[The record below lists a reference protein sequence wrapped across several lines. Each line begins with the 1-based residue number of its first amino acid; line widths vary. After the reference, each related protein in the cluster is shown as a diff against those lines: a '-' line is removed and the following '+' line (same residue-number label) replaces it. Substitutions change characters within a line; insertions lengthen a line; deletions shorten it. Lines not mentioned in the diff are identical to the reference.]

1 MRKQYYG
8 MFVILALALVF
19 PAFAAAQDDLLPSL
33 PGSIAFIGTDQNVYT
48 LNLADRSEAALTDDS
63 SAARVYRWPTW
74 STDGRLAYF
83 LADPGQTEVYI
94 SPDGQ
99 APGQSVYAGEGE
111 VLNYAYWSPDNCAA
125 SDRCRDLAVLLSS
138 QAAGGLFVELVRDG
152 LYPVSSRNVG
162 TGGPFYFSWSPDGS
176 RMLWQR
182 NNERL
187 DIFDVETNN
196 LAEILS
202 VIPGAF
208 QSPSWSPVDDRLL
221 VGALNR
227 DGETTDVMIATE
239 QEQHVLASRLEGPV
253 AFAWSPNGDYVAYT
267 NRDGPLTVLD
277 ALTGR
282 LIIRTAVN
290 GVAAFF
296 WSPNSQHI
304 AYITLS
310 TPPSSF
316 NVMADTGGNA
326 AAAVQEA
333 TGIAWSVLDIN
344 TGANRQYGAFLPTQ
358 DMLYLLIYFD
368 QFAQSHRLWSPDSRY
383 LIYAE
388 ITPSNEPVIS
398 LLDTTQS
405 NTVPL
410 SLANGWIGIWSFR

>member
-1 MRKQYYG
+1 MRKRCG
-8 MFVILALALVF
+8 LLVILILAVVF
-19 PAFAAAQDDLLPSL
+19 PAAAQDNQQPSL
-33 PGSIAFIGTDQNVYT
+33 PGYIAYIGLDQNVYT
-48 LNLADRSEAALTDDS
+48 LNLSDNTEVALTADAS
-63 SAARVYRWPTW
+63 RTHVYRWPTW
-74 STDGRLAYF
+74 SNDGRLAYF
-83 LADPGQTEVYI
+83 MSSPQETEVRI

-99 APGQSVYAGEGE
+99 TPGEAVYAGEGE
-111 VLNYAYWSPDNCAA
+111 VFNYAYWSPANCVA

-138 QAAGGLFVELVRDG
+138 RAAGGLFVELVRDG
-152 LYPVSSRNVG
+152 LETASSRTAG
-162 TGGPFYFSWSPDGS
+162 EGGPFYFSWSPDGG

-187 DIFDVETNN
+187 DIFDAETNN
-196 LAEILS
+196 LLETLS
-202 VIPGAF
+202 VTPGMF
-208 QSPSWSPVDDRLL
+208 QAPGWSPVDDRLL

-227 DGETTDVMIATE
+227 DGVTTDVVIATSE
-239 QEQHVLASRLEGPV
+239 GQRVLASRLEGPV

-282 LIIRTAVN
+282 LIVRSSVT

-296 WSPNSQHI
+296 WSPDSQHI

-316 NVMADTGGNA
+316 SVQADGRGKV
-326 AAAVQEA
+326 AAAVQEP
-333 TGIAWSVLDIN
+333 TGIAWSVLDVN
-344 TGANRQYGAFLPTQ
+344 TGATRRYGAFVPTQ
-358 DMLYLLIYFD
+358 DMLYLLVYFD

-388 ITPSNEPVIS
+388 VTPADEAVIS

-405 NTVPL
+405 NAVPF
-410 SLANGWIGIWSFR
+410 SLANGYIGIWSFK